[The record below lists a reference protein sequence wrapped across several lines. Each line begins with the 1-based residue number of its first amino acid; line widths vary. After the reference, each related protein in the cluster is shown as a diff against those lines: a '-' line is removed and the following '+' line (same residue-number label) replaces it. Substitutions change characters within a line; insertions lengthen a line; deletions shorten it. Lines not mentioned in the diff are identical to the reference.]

1 MPEESFTLMALPE
14 PWAKEDHTQTFPLP
28 CKFGHCPSVSA
39 GDWDTPGHIL
49 ENSANVR
56 FCDSHHANADHQFMV
71 LSLLQNFVPS
81 FAVIIDPPFSSHVG
95 SVAIAG
101 VVKNTHK
108 HKNTINFLT
117 FVSFLLPS
125 AVETDDWK
133 FETTHK

>member
-39 GDWDTPGHIL
+39 GAWDASGHSL
-49 ENSANVR
+49 EKSANFR
-56 FCDSHHANADHQFMV
+56 FCDSHHAKALHQFIDFP
-71 LSLLQNFVPS
+71 LIQNVVPL
-81 FAVIIDPPFSSHVG
+81 FAVIVDPPLHVG
-95 SVAIAG
+95 SAIADG
-101 VVKNTHK
+101 AKNTHK
-108 HKNTINFLT
+108 HKNTINFLI

-133 FETTHK
+133 LEPTYIR